1 MASNTKRTAR
11 GDYVNMDTLRLA
23 NETVI
28 AVGNAKQNARGD
40 LLGPGGKVVKSRAEI
55 MKDYHKINTAVAEDT
70 PVAESA
76 SRASLSPSAPEPNT
90 KTNLGDELVEE
101 TPTVETTLAQPM
113 AEDTPVAESAY
124 KKPRGS
130 FADSVAKATEVNQ
143 ELLDPSSV
151 VGNSDDGIKRI

>member
-11 GDYVNMDTLRLA
+11 GDYINMDTLRLA
-23 NETVI
+23 NETTI

-40 LLGPGGKVVKSRAEI
+40 ILGPGGKVVKTRAEI

-70 PVAESA
+70 PVAQSA
-76 SRASLSPSAPEPNT
+76 SHVPQSVEPKPT
-90 KTNLGDELVEE
+90 VSLGDELVEE
-101 TPTVETTLAQPM
+101 STEKEVALTTPV
-113 AEDTPVAESAY
+113 AEDTPVAESTY

-130 FADSVAKATEVNQ
+130 FADSVAKETEVNQ

-151 VGNSDDGIKRI
+151 LGNDSDEGIKRI